1 MSYLVDTH
9 VLLWAATN
17 DSRLSRPAISVLL
30 DKGEAIHVSAVSGYE
45 IANKFRIG
53 KLPEASVLLSDFNRW
68 VRELGF
74 VLLPLTTA
82 HAVRAGLFAGENR
95 DPFDRLL
102 AAQAEREALTLLSND
117 DKLDEFGVRRV
128 W

>member
-1 MSYLVDTH
+1 MH
-9 VLLWAATN
+9 VRHRMDEGLCF
-17 DSRLSRPAISVLL
+17 
-30 DKGEAIHVSAVSGYE
+30 VSAVSGYE

-53 KLPEASVLLSDFNRW
+53 KLPEASVMLRDFDRW

-82 HAVRAGLFAGENR
+82 HAVRAGLFAGEHR

-102 AAQAEREALTLLSND
+102 AAQAEREGLALLSND
-117 DKLDEFGVRRV
+117 GKLDGFGVRRV